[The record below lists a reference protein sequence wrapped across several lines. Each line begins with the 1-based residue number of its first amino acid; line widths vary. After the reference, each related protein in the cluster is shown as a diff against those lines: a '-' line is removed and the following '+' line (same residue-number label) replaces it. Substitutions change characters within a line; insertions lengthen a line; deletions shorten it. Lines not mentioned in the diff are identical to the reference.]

1 MADGS
6 AALGAPEIAGALVN
20 PKGGFKKMAA
30 GGIVGINAI
39 EKLRKRGPDEL
50 PNFGRVGYVCAS
62 DSEVALVK
70 TQTGALKMKVTDQAL
85 ARAPRSEVAT
95 AELDGGLLLSKLRIE
110 FKDGTM
116 WEFDVPKAGK
126 KKAAAFVEAIGGRV
140 H

>member
-6 AALGAPEIAGALVN
+6 AALGAPEIAGAMVN

-39 EKLRKRGPDEL
+39 EKMKKRGPDEL

-62 DSEVALVK
+62 ESEIALVK
-70 TQTGALKMKVTDQAL
+70 TKSGAFKMKVTDQAL
-85 ARAPRSEVAT
+85 ARAPRSEIAK
-95 AELDGGLLLSKLRIE
+95 AELDGGMLVSKLRIA
-110 FKDGTM
+110 FNDGTT

-126 KKAAAFVEAIGGRV
+126 KKAVALVEAIGGQV
-140 H
+140 V